1 MWQISQGL
9 WVGVFMEFGN
19 SMLEVKGESNTCFF
33 VRGRGGPVSRGS
45 DQSLH
50 GPKIMAN
57 MAADFP

>member
-1 MWQISQGL
+1 
-9 WVGVFMEFGN
+9 MEFGN